1 MKYQK
6 MLNFLKNSKDIKKDD
21 KITAYEEKKV

>member
-6 MLNFLKNSKDIKKDD
+6 MINMLKNSKDASKDD
-21 KITAYEEKKV
+21 KI